1 MLWCAVHAQMG
12 PLAAA
17 YLAATKAAGASF
29 NQAIAEALCDSDPGM
44 ELKITGV
51 VLNGERLSVV
61 TKHVSFVIYLHLH
74 LASKIYEY

>member
-51 VLNGERLSVV
+51 VLNGERSN
-61 TKHVSFVIYLHLH
+61 
-74 LASKIYEY
+74 